1 MPSSLFDP
9 DEIEEIHA
17 QIAQLRAETM
27 RLSTQT
33 NRRSEIAFHP
43 VTHFWQT
50 AAIASCF
57 VLTVSAITIGITRF
71 CLQR

>member
-1 MPSSLFDP
+1 
-9 DEIEEIHA
+9 
-17 QIAQLRAETM
+17 M